1 MSKFTAQQIAGLLGG
16 TVEGNA
22 NAVVTKLSKIEEGV
36 PESLSFLGNP
46 QYTPYLYN
54 TDASV
59 VIVGND
65 LVLEKPVKSTCTL
78 IRVADP
84 RSSFAVLLDAY
95 NQIKNNKTGIEQ
107 PSFIAFSAIAV
118 KAGIS
123 FIAKSATIGENVYVG
138 AFAYIGENV
147 KIGNNVKI
155 YPNAFIGENT
165 VIGDNTTLFASVKI
179 YTDCL
184 IGKHCTFHS
193 GVIIGGDGFGFAPN
207 SENNYKKVPQIG
219 NVIIEDHVE
228 IGSNT
233 TIDRATLGSTI
244 IRKGVKLD
252 NLIQIGHNVEIGENT
267 VIAAQSGV
275 AGSTKIGKNCMI
287 GGQVG
292 IVGHLTIA
300 DGVKIAA
307 QSGVGQNI
315 TKEGEII
322 QGSPAFK
329 IGDYKRSYVMFRN
342 LPELN
347 NKIKDL
353 EKSFKETFSGE
364 KNK

>member
-1 MSKFTAQQIAGLLGG
+1 MKFTAGQIAGLLGG
-16 TVEGNA
+16 TVEGDVNA
-22 NAVVTKLSKIEEGV
+22 SVSKLAKIEEGI
-36 PESLSFLGNP
+36 PGSISFLGNP
-46 QYTPYLYN
+46 QYAPYLYT
-54 TDASV
+54 TDASI

-65 LVLEKPVKSTCTL
+65 MILEKPVKPGCTL
-78 IRVADP
+78 VRVADP
-84 RSSFAVLLDAY
+84 RASFAVLLEAY

-107 PSFIAFSAIAV
+107 PSY
-118 KAGIS
+118 
-123 FIAKSATIGENVYVG
+123 IAKSAVLGENCYVG

-147 KIGNNVKI
+147 KLGNNVKI
-155 YPNAFIGENT
+155 YPNAVISDNT
-165 VIGDNTTLFASVKI
+165 TIGDNTTVYAGVKI
-179 YTDCL
+179 YTDCI

-193 GVIIGGDGFGFAPN
+193 GVIIGSDGFGFAPN

-219 NVIIEDHVE
+219 NVIVEDHVE

-233 TIDRATLGSTI
+233 TVDRATLGSTI

-292 IVGHLTIA
+292 IIGHLTIA
-300 DGVKIAA
+300 NGVKIAA
-307 QSGVGQNI
+307 QSGIGNSI
-315 TKEGEII
+315 TKENEVV
-322 QGSPAFK
+322 QGSPAFG

-342 LPELN
+342 LPEISSKL
-347 NKIKDL
+347 KDL
-353 EKSFKETFSGE
+353 EKAVNGITENSK
-364 KNK
+364 K